1 MSLSSGKSWKAGL
14 FLVCIAEIL
23 QKEKFDSLQIFYIV
37 AARRETVEAQETED
51 VLSGIV
57 CTIYI
62 MFPLDLTDA
71 ESAA

>member
-1 MSLSSGKSWKAGL
+1 M
-14 FLVCIAEIL
+14 VCIAEIL

-71 ESAA
+71 ESTA